1 MTIAVSNVAASDGG
15 TGGSAAVRIGYLA
28 GDVSQNRVV
37 TLSDLGQVN
46 AQVAQFVTSANYLK
60 DVNASGTLS
69 LADKGITNTQVT
81 KALPAVPPSP

>member
-1 MTIAVSNVAASDGG
+1 
-15 TGGSAAVRIGYLA
+15 
-28 GDVSQNRVV
+28 VV

-81 KALPAVPPSP
+81 KALPAP